1 MCDYSATGIIA
12 AFQTVT
18 MGHQNSPSEAAPA
31 YDHIFSHPTNTHPPP
46 SGSTS
51 GYTTIPQNEA
61 DIELAH
67 GRSTPVDSSKPH
79 QHCETCDA
87 LTTAREVRA
96 NERSCCLWVAIVLL
110 TASVAGMLLG
120 IVALVAEYKHRSG

>member
-1 MCDYSATGIIA
+1 
-12 AFQTVT
+12 
-18 MGHQNSPSEAAPA
+18 MGHLNSPSEAAPA
-31 YDHIFSHPTNTHPPP
+31 YDHVFSHPTNTHPPP
-46 SGSTS
+46 SSSTS
-51 GYTTIPQNEA
+51 GYTTIPQNEP

-67 GRSTPVDSSKPH
+67 GRSTPVDFSKLH

-110 TASVAGMLLG
+110 AAIVAVMLLG

>member
-1 MCDYSATGIIA
+1 
-12 AFQTVT
+12 
-18 MGHQNSPSEAAPA
+18 MGHQTSPLEAAPA
-31 YDHIFSHPTNTHPPP
+31 YDHIFSRPTNTHPPP
-46 SGSTS
+46 SGSSS
-51 GYTTIPQNEA
+51 GYTTIPQNEP

-67 GRSTPVDSSKPH
+67 GHSTSVDSLKPH

-110 TASVAGMLLG
+110 AAIVAAMLLG
-120 IVALVAEYKHRSG
+120 MVALVAEYKHRSG